1 MVLPSCIFKWIRNEI
16 VIWNFSFANL
26 AFYGVIFPND
36 KEAAFSNQR
45 LWNSIAFA
53 TAFGY
58 STFLCVDVK
67 LYIMIS
73 VLLAGVSGYVTIEV
87 YEYRKPKNGIQK
99 DLSIENKNS
108 SVVISDS
115 KDNVSIEK
123 NWNVINKA

>member
-1 MVLPSCIFKWIRNEI
+1 
-16 VIWNFSFANL
+16 
-26 AFYGVIFPND
+26 VIFPND

-123 NWNVINKA
+123 N

>member
-1 MVLPSCIFKWIRNEI
+1 
-16 VIWNFSFANL
+16 
-26 AFYGVIFPND
+26 
-36 KEAAFSNQR
+36 
-45 LWNSIAFA
+45 
-53 TAFGY
+53 
-58 STFLCVDVK
+58 
-67 LYIMIS
+67 MIS

-123 NWNVINKA
+123 N